1 MTQENKLEWVKEL
14 ICELTEECQK
24 QGISLVMQASSE
36 KHDFASSSISGSDQ
50 ELGLNLLLLESNIE
64 EDTGKTINTI
74 KRQGAESVCDCPRCT
89 AKREDKSVKSENTPD
104 DVLFKFLEALFSVAE
119 SGGLDD

>member
-24 QGISLVMQASSE
+24 QGVSLVMQASSE

-64 EDTGKTINTI
+64 EDTGKSVRSI
-74 KRQGAESVCDCPRCT
+74 KRQGAELVCDCPICT
-89 AKREDKSVKSENTPD
+89 AKRQNKNIETDKAPD
-104 DVLFKFLEALFSVAE
+104 DVLIKFLTALFSVAE